1 MQYTD
6 SGVRRIYFM
15 KLIVAVD
22 KNWAIGYRNELLVSI
37 PADMRFFRDQ
47 TTGKVVVMGKNTLE
61 SFPGGK
67 ALKNRVNIVVAL
79 EKSYKAPDAIVVNS
93 IEDAIAEASKYNTDD
108 VYVIGGASIYKQM
121 LQFCDTAYVT
131 KIDHAYVADTY
142 FPNLDE
148 DDSWQMTEISEEQTY
163 YDLEYR
169 FTKYE
174 KIK

>member
-1 MQYTD
+1 
-6 SGVRRIYFM
+6 M

-47 TTGKVVVMGKNTLE
+47 TIGKTVVMGKNTLE
-61 SFPGGK
+61 SFPGGR

-93 IEDAIAEASKYNTDD
+93 IEDAIAEASKYDTDD